1 MKTNTA
7 RMTKCV
13 ALMFGLGLAASA
25 SADTLELRVVGE
37 GGTTQV
43 GCGPAVEVN
52 IQGRIQNA
60 TDFGLALWSA
70 DVADWPFGNQN
81 ISTLMLDSPG
91 GDIDQFKRNLGL
103 TNPSGYGGTPID
115 GDLIQIGGGQN
126 TIGNAGPTLFPIGT
140 VVTNVTNGSEWI
152 TLATGTIDTNFQ
164 LADLQINIES
174 AFASTLATDVGP
186 VYAVNPADVVIVG
199 PGLTVWLPG
208 APDFGFTDVH
218 SVANHEANGSFAG
231 GELAIPIDAS
241 DSAAISDIIEPRQ
254 YAAVGSGNLA
264 IRVNFWL
271 AVGSGAVTSDPP
283 LTSLTA
289 FPVGNSLMITFDEPD
304 NGVCYDFDITGTELL
319 GGGIIDESDCLVGD
333 ADFCVCYFEGDINFD
348 SLIDIGDRQVIAQ
361 TGNLFE
367 TMDAQTVT
375 GPQIDLNRDG
385 VVDIGDRQ
393 IVAQPSNL
401 FNDFTGASCP

>member
-1 MKTNTA
+1 MRSRQSKLL
-7 RMTKCV
+7 V
-13 ALMFGLGLAASA
+13 FAASISTVA
-25 SADTLELRVVGE
+25 IAAPVSADTLELRVVGE

-70 DVADWPFGNQN
+70 DLTDWPFSGQD
-81 ISTLMLDSPG
+81 ITTLVLDSPG

-140 VVTNVTNGSEWI
+140 VVTNIANGSEWV

-186 VYAVNPADVVIVG
+186 VYAVSPADVVIVG

-208 APDFGFTDVH
+208 APDFGFTDVY
-218 SVANHEANGSFAG
+218 SVANHDPNGSFPG
-231 GELAIPIDAS
+231 GQLAIPIDPS
-241 DSAAISDIIEPRQ
+241 DNAEIKNLIEPRQ
-254 YAAVGSGNLA
+254 FGATGSNIV
-264 IRVNFWL
+264 IRVDFSE
-271 AVGSGAVTSDPP
+271 AVVSGAVTSDPP
-283 LTSLTA
+283 LTGLTA
-289 FPVGNSLMITFDEPD
+289 FPNGNSLMITFDNPD
-304 NGVCYDFDITGTELL
+304 NGVCYHFDITGTEIQVD
-319 GGGIIDESDCLVGD
+319 GTIDESNCLVGD
-333 ADFCVCYFEGDINFD
+333 ADFCICYFEGDINFD
-348 SLIDIGDRQVIAQ
+348 SRVNLLDRSVVVQPD
-361 TGNLFE
+361 NLFN
-367 TMDAQTVT
+367 TMDTPGIT
-375 GPQIDLNRDG
+375 GPQVDINRDG
-385 VVDIGDRQ
+385 IINILDRSVV
-393 IVAQPSNL
+393 ALPANL
-401 FNDFTGASCP
+401 FNDFTASNCP